1 MLSLKTTAKFRK
13 DYKRMKKQGRDL
25 HLLSAVIDDLLAEKT
40 LDANIMIIPCPE
52 SRLKMRAS
60 GSLPVL
66 ISRWVDY
73 VKK

>member
-40 LDANIMIIPCPE
+40 LDAKYHDHSLSGKPFENE
-52 SRLKMRAS
+52 GKRLFTCS
-60 GSLPVL
+60 YITLG
-66 ISRWVDY
+66 
-73 VKK
+73 